1 QESVSSP
8 EDALAVLEEQAADL
22 LKIKLTHIGGF
33 ERAREVAAVVGA
45 KGLPVVVGQGSACTP
60 LLSAAEMHL
69 HVALPNTQPGGEMT
83 GFLRLGN
90 QDIFSGIEVIRG
102 KAVLTDAAGLGIE
115 VNQTQL
121 AQVALAIN

>member
-1 QESVSSP
+1 
-8 EDALAVLEEQAADL
+8 

-33 ERAREVAAVVGA
+33 QKALQVAAVMGA

-60 LLSAAEMHL
+60 LLSAAETHL
-69 HVALPNTQPGGEMT
+69 HASLPNAQPGGEMT

-90 QDIFSGIEVIRG
+90 QNIFSGIEVTHG

-115 VNQTQL
+115 VNQKRL
-121 AQVALAIN
+121 AQAAIAIN